1 MLTLWD
7 FIITDDL
14 SFQYKP
20 YPVIYDM
27 IPFLTHIF
35 ELAHFRDW
43 GEGTLILSMEYKPD
57 FLLYVCVKR
66 ICKTWISLVSGWQGS
81 CQYEEWTAGKRASS
95 AVLEINDNEAEFDEL
110 VVFPSPRSSM
120 VWGESCVTALVS
132 LQHPEWVVRVNQPCK
147 WERKDTRWDDWKS

>member
-1 MLTLWD
+1 MIWFLFLRTY
-7 FIITDDL
+7 L
-14 SFQYKP
+14 SWL
-20 YPVIYDM
+20 ISE
-27 IPFLTHIF
+27 T
-35 ELAHFRDW
+35 
-43 GEGTLILSMEYKPD
+43 EGRGDTLILSMEYKPD

-120 VWGESCVTALVS
+120 VWGRVLCHGISFTASPRMSCQGQSALQMGKEGHKMRWLEELTS
-132 LQHPEWVVRVNQPCK
+132 WK
-147 WERKDTRWDDWKS
+147 WWKGVMCGILG